1 MSLRR
6 EFAQNPL
13 RSFVVTQNSNDT
25 YTGTGA
31 YFFSQND
38 IDTWYA
44 ANEENITKL
53 GKSLYIIPGTT
64 AGSTFHD
71 VITGASGATQLNH
84 TLPGINQRKTVKDL
98 GKEIIIGNNF
108 VTRLLVLRL
117 VQRFTNSTDGGSLSP
132 DDTGYVVVENNSLD
146 VENSDSGRYTVRVAR
161 I

>member
-1 MSLRR
+1 MSLHR
-6 EFAQNPL
+6 EFSQNPL
-13 RSFVVTQNSNDT
+13 RSYVVTQDSNLV

-44 ANEENITKL
+44 ANKSKITKL
-53 GKSLYIIPGTT
+53 GKTLYVIPGTT
-64 AGSTFHD
+64 SGSTFHD
-71 VITGASGATQLNH
+71 VVTGTNGATQLNH

-117 VQRFTNSTDGGSLSP
+117 VQRFTPSTDGGSLSP

-146 VENSDSGRYTVRVAR
+146 VENTDSGRYTVRVAR